1 MKKVLLFVAL
11 SFFVLLSCIAETKVD
26 IQNLFN
32 QKYVIKEHH
41 DVESKL
47 SDGVLF
53 ETLQNSAGE
62 ELYRLSLF
70 SSLGQTIY
78 SCKYSDKEGV
88 WYLEKKSI
96 FYNEPYNTKDYEQEV
111 SIFRYADTCY
121 KLIGDKFI
129 KNTDINS
136 APAVVDFRSAKSII
150 ELIENEKAMRRK

>member
-1 MKKVLLFVAL
+1 MRKLLIILQINFIIL
-11 SFFVLLSCIAETKVD
+11 SFCCAEISESISKY
-26 IQNLFN
+26 FN
-32 QKYVIKEHH
+32 QNYVIKEYH

-70 SSLGQTIY
+70 SSLGKTVYTCIY
-78 SCKYSDKEGV
+78 SEKEEV

-96 FYNEPYNTKDYEQEV
+96 FYNEPYNQKDYEQEV

-121 KLIGDKFI
+121 KLTGEKFV
-129 KNTDINS
+129 KDTDVNS

-150 ELIENEKAMRRK
+150 ELIEKERKKGN